1 MNTELQ
7 KADYPKSSN
16 QLIKRNNI
24 IGSWVQSEDDNA
36 IAKTYLDK
44 KIGDFDR
51 EDMKLL
57 VEVMAQWRV
66 LLGVTSDSTENEL
79 IIICQ
84 FLYDNFKK
92 YTLADIKLA
101 MNWTISGKLDVGYV
115 SQKTISSYYISRAL
129 NAYDEYKRNIYNTMM
144 QRRDNH
150 LNRVEMEQKPELT
163 ADDKANN
170 FKNLI
175 LGLYDSFQKGGFF
188 VDFGDFVYNWLK
200 KTNQITNDKA
210 VIAAAVK
217 YGKEQFI
224 EQRRNENIQRLVKAI
239 EPESREFRE
248 KKLARHYIILMY
260 FKENTIQSIINK
272 IDHTQFI

>member
-1 MNTELQ
+1 MNNELQ
-7 KADYPKSSN
+7 KADYPKYSN
-16 QLIKRNNI
+16 QLTKRNNI

-129 NAYDEYKRNIYNTMM
+129 NAYDEYKRNIYNNMM
-144 QRRDNH
+144 QRRDNY

-175 LGLYDSFQKGGFF
+175 LGLYDSFQKGNFF

-248 KKLARHYIILMY
+248 KKLARHYIITIY

-272 IDHTQFI
+272 INPSQFI

>member
-1 MNTELQ
+1 MT
-7 KADYPKSSN
+7 
-16 QLIKRNNI
+16 KRNNI

-129 NAYDEYKRNIYNTMM
+129 NAYDEYKRNIYNNMM
-144 QRRDNH
+144 QRRDNY

-175 LGLYDSFQKGGFF
+175 LGLYDSFQKGNFF

-248 KKLARHYIILMY
+248 KKLARHYIITIY

-272 IDHTQFI
+272 INPSQFI